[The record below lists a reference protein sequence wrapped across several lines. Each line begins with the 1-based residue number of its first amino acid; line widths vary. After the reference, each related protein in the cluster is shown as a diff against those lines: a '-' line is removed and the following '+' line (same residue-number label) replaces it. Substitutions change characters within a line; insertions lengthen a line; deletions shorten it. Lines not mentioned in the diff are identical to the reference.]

1 MGKAFSML
9 GSDGQDMNETLPLP
23 VHPSIQA
30 ISPIDVGLT
39 KPTQMLESP

>member
-1 MGKAFSML
+1 ML
-9 GSDGQDMNETLPLP
+9 GSDGQAMNETLPLP
-23 VHPSIQA
+23 IHLSIQA